1 MTVVGVGG
9 VGKTRLALEVARHA
23 SDAYADGVS
32 LVELA
37 AVSSADGLV
46 DAVMAAVGAI
56 PALGPPGRTRRSSR
70 SRRRRRCWSYWTTAS
85 TSSGRWP
92 ISSKRL
98 LASGAAGSAFLATS
112 REPLGVCGRAGQCI
126 WRHCARRGETTWEDV
141 AGVPSSRAVLP
152 PRHGGRCADRPPS
165 TTTLP
170 RWRAICRRLDGI
182 PLALELAAARARS
195 MPLAELE
202 RRLDD
207 TFRLLVGTG
216 RGAVERHQTL
226 RRTVEWSYSLLT
238 DHRAG
243 RLRAG
248 LGFPRWLQPRV
259 GRGRGGDHRT
269 LTGPLT
275 DPRLPTRSEPWST
288 SRWCSWTATAA
299 ATASSKRSTCSRPN
313 IWRWRARPT
322 GPARPTHAGVCSS
335 SRTAPARP
343 SAMISI
349 GYSRRPQRAATWD
362 RRQCGRRQHGDVDL
376 AAELLSGHVLGPIP
390 YLRPA
395 TTAR

>member
-1 MTVVGVGG
+1 MPTGCHSWSSPRSAVLTDWSTLSWPLLEQFPLWVRQGEQGAPHVLVVEG
-9 VGKTRLALEVARHA
+9 
-23 SDAYADGVS
+23 DA
-32 LVELA
+32 
-37 AVSSADGLV
+37 
-46 DAVMAAVGAI
+46 
-56 PALGPPGRTRRSSR
+56 GRTGQLRAPPLAGGR
-70 SRRRRRCWSYWTTAS
+70 SRRSACWH
-85 TSSGRWP
+85 GCR
-92 ISSKRL
+92 
-98 LASGAAGSAFLATS
+98 GSAFLATS

-126 WRHCARRGETTWEDV
+126 WHHCAHRGETTWETSLASPAVELFCLRAMEAGAPIVLQVDNAATV
-141 AGVPSSRAVLP
+141 A
-152 PRHGGRCADRPPS
+152 
-165 TTTLP
+165 
-170 RWRAICRRLDGI
+170 AICRRLDGI

-269 LTGPLT
+269 GTGPLT

-299 ATASSKRSTCSRPN
+299 ATASSKRSACSRPN

-322 GPARPTHAGVCSS
+322 GPARPTRAGVCSS

-362 RRQCGRRQHGDVDL
+362 RRQCGRRQHGTSIWPPSCSRPCTWTDP
-376 AAELLSGHVLGPIP
+376 VL
-390 YLRPA
+390 
-395 TTAR
+395 TTSHSAR